1 MAKVS
6 ESSLLS
12 FHATIAI
19 IGINPYVL
27 VPPRHLQTLFAAAGR
42 DRGPIPLKVRVGE
55 KEFHQNLVKYQ
66 GAWRLYL
73 NMPMRRAAGKDVGAR
88 VRVGVAFDPAPRI
101 EPVPR
106 KLVRA
111 LANDSKARTTFR
123 ALSPSRRK
131 EICRYLNA
139 LKTAASLERNIESV
153 LRHLRGDR
161 PPKLRALMRRKVD

>member
-1 MAKVS
+1 M
-6 ESSLLS
+6 LC

-27 VPPRHLQTLFAAAGR
+27 IPPRHLQALFAAAGR
-42 DRGPIPLKVRVGE
+42 DKGPIPLKVRVGE
-55 KEFHQNLVKYQ
+55 KEFNQNLVKFQ

-73 NMPMRRAAGKDVGAR
+73 NMPMRRAAGKDVGD
-88 VRVGVAFDPAPRI
+88 RVGVNVAFDPAPRI

-111 LANDSKARTTFR
+111 LANDSKARTAFR
-123 ALSPSRRK
+123 ALPPSRRK
-131 EICRYLNA
+131 EIFRYLNG
-139 LKTAASLERNIESV
+139 LKTTASLERNIETV

-161 PPKLRALMRRKVD
+161 PPKLRSLMRRKID